1 MYKTIQSKPVPL
13 GVCGVCQ
20 SLSGRFRSIER
31 SEKLGPELDTA
42 ANQCC
47 ISLSKMDEAEAK
59 QGSDRSTATRVVLR
73 SCRRKTSS
81 NPKILSTQKLL
92 NKKIDRIAICHSSED
107 GCSAT
112 KMSQTSRGSAISNRI
127 IGRCMHE
134 RWLQFLPVGNKK
146 NQLLYTGLGLLKFKN

>member
-1 MYKTIQSKPVPL
+1 MLAT
-13 GVCGVCQ
+13 
-20 SLSGRFRSIER
+20 
-31 SEKLGPELDTA
+31 ELDTA

-73 SCRRKTSS
+73 SCRRKLRLTLRFYQPI
-81 NPKILSTQKLL
+81 NYQPRNYST
-92 NKKIDRIAICHSSED
+92 KIDRIAICHSSED

-112 KMSQTSRGSAISNRI
+112 KMSQTSKGSAISNRT

-134 RWLQFLPVGNKK
+134 RWLQFLPVGTQIKIK
-146 NQLLYTGLGLLKFKN
+146 NYNNPLKNDNPRKAEKSLLQLKLL